1 MQALCVLNS
10 TRDASEALGCK
21 INISSPNVKVIYQI
35 YIIEFDEFNVQITWS
50 FSYRLLYVQVSRLL
64 LLSGASPDTIVD
76 QATKESLMSR
86 FASKGNVEMVRMLS
100 VEFGGNVNISDLQVR
115 KTIYFAPYTNS
126 RCRIGVNL

>member
-1 MQALCVLNS
+1 M
-10 TRDASEALGCK
+10 
-21 INISSPNVKVIYQI
+21 
-35 YIIEFDEFNVQITWS
+35 
-50 FSYRLLYVQVSRLL
+50 SRLL

-115 KTIYFAPYTNS
+115 KTICFAPYTNNS
-126 RCRIGVNL
+126 QCRIGVNV